1 MVVVSPHRLS
11 GVFGSRT
18 MRVGLCAS
26 ILALVLAAVVPGSR
40 ALAQDPKTKGS
51 HAKTHGTDKHKTKA
65 SSESSGK
72 HASQAPE
79 GTVAPSKPAPAETKR
94 AQSESTETQEQMA
107 TRGPTRL
114 DFDDR
119 LIQGQGNKVGAV
131 YLYDRKNLPLR
142 SMVHQRTNFRD
153 EIVGDTVAGAVIE

>member
-1 MVVVSPHRLS
+1 
-11 GVFGSRT
+11 
-18 MRVGLCAS
+18 MRVSLYAS
-26 ILALVLAAVVPGSR
+26 MIAVVLAAAIPGSR
-40 ALAQDPKTKGS
+40 ALAQDPKTS
-51 HAKTHGTDKHKTKA
+51 HSHGKKAGADKHKTKA
-65 SSESSGK
+65 TSEGAGK

-79 GTVAPSKPAPAETKR
+79 GTVAASKPAPAEAKR
-94 AQSESTETQEQMA
+94 AQSENTETQEQMA

-153 EIVGDTVAGAVIE
+153 EIVSDTVAGAVIE

>member
-1 MVVVSPHRLS
+1 MAVVSPRWPHP
-11 GVFGSRT
+11 VFGLRSLWAIL
-18 MRVGLCAS
+18 GAS
-26 ILALVLAAVVPGSR
+26 AILWVTIASSAI
-40 ALAQDPKTKGS
+40 AQETKTK
-51 HAKTHGTDKHKTKA
+51 HAKTHASDKHKTEHKA
-65 SSESSGK
+65 ALEHK
-72 HASQAPE
+72 AAPAPE

-94 AQSESTETQEQMA
+94 AQAENVETQEQMA

-142 SMVHQRTNFRD
+142 SMVHQRLNFRD
-153 EIVGDTVAGAVIE
+153 QIVSESVAGAVIE